1 MSHES
6 PVLTPEVESLFFRI
20 EHALNTAEGMAMM
33 IGENEPA
40 DPQAHLR
47 PGYSVQKISVAMMAL
62 SQHGRRL
69 LHELRGQYVRVTL
82 H

>member
-1 MSHES
+1 MSQQA

>member
-1 MSHES
+1 MSEQQQR
-6 PVLTPEVESLFFRI
+6 LTPEVEALFTRI

-40 DPQAHLR
+40 DPQAHGR
-47 PGYSVQKISVAMMAL
+47 AGYSVQKISVAMMAL

>member
-6 PVLTPEVESLFFRI
+6 PALTPEVESLFFRI
-20 EHALNTAEGMAMM
+20 ERALNTAEGMAMM
-33 IGENEPA
+33 IGDNEPA
-40 DPQAHLR
+40 DSQAHLL